1 MVNDDFVTMHMTS
14 AEFSGPDRMEA
25 FRETYGRQ
33 VMRLEID
40 PHPDHPFELD
50 FIVRG
55 LPSFGLASG
64 TLSPTR
70 NTHTADMIDNDDV
83 VLVFPSQGCGTLQQ
97 IGREVTIRDG
107 EATLISNGSP
117 GVFYGHVPS
126 NLLNFRFDRSLLS
139 SLTPNVDAAFVRP
152 ISCDNPALKML
163 VRYAGI
169 MEDTDALATPELR
182 RAVVLHM
189 HDLAGLAIGAT
200 PDGAQIAR
208 QRGVRMARLRA
219 IKDDIAANLFQQNLS
234 TEVLANR
241 HGISP
246 RYVNM
251 LFEAEGLSVSEFILT
266 QRLIQAHRMLSD
278 PRLVKRAIG
287 AIAYDVGFRD
297 LSYFNRTFRRRYG
310 AKPSDIRA
318 NAFISPSF
326 EAGLS

>member
-1 MVNDDFVTMHMTS
+1 MVNDDFMTMHLTS
-14 AEFSGPDRMEA
+14 AAFSGRDRVEA

-33 VMRLEID
+33 LMQLEID

-50 FIVRG
+50 FTVSG
-55 LPSFGLASG
+55 FSGFGLASG

-70 NTHTADMIDNDDV
+70 NTHTAEMIDNDDV
-83 VLVFPSQGCGTLQQ
+83 VLVFTPQGCGTLQQ

-107 EATLISNGSP
+107 EATLISNGST
-117 GVFYGHVPS
+117 GVFYGNVPS
-126 NLLNFRFDRSLLS
+126 RLLNLRLDRSMLS
-139 SLTPNVDAAFVRP
+139 SMTPDVDAALVRP
-152 ISCDNPALKML
+152 VARDNPALQML
-163 VRYAGI
+163 IRYTGI
-169 MEDTDALATPELR
+169 MDDMDALATPELR

-189 HDLAGLAIGAT
+189 HDLAGLALGAT
-200 PDGAQIAR
+200 SDGARIAG

-219 IKDDIAANLFQQNLS
+219 MKDDIAASLSQQNLS
-234 TEVLANR
+234 AEMLAQR

-278 PRLVKRAIG
+278 PRLAKRAIS

-310 AKPSDIRA
+310 ATPTDVRGG
-318 NAFISPSF
+318 SPL
-326 EAGLS
+326 G